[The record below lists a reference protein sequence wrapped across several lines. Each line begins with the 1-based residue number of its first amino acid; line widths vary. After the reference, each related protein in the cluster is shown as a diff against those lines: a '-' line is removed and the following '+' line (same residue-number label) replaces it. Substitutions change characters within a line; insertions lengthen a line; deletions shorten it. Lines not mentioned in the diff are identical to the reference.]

1 MKSIHISKPKAWR
14 NSAFVLAGAA
24 LTLSF
29 LLSSRTN
36 AADTGA
42 VHAPIVFSGG
52 HETDPRDRGRPV
64 ALVAGAL
71 GVPPDV
77 FREAFRHVRP
87 APAGTRPDPNQAQ
100 RNKQALLDALSQYG
114 VTNERLDEVS
124 NYYRY
129 VRSRGEMWPTKPAE
143 GYALVKNGVVVGY
156 VVTNGGSGYSSAPEI
171 SVPSVPGAAGKAEIS
186 FSKTDFDQNGAVS
199 AIATAR

>member
-1 MKSIHISKPKAWR
+1 MKPIHISTPKAWR
-14 NSAFVLAGAA
+14 TSALVLTGAA
-24 LTLSF
+24 LALS
-29 LLSSRTN
+29 LALSSRTN
-36 AADTGA
+36 AEDTGA

-71 GVPPDV
+71 GVPADV

-87 APAGTRPDPNQAQ
+87 APAGTRPDPDQVRQ
-100 RNKQALLDALSQYG
+100 NKQALLDALGEYG
-114 VTNERLDEVS
+114 VTNKRLDEVS

-129 VRSRGEMWPTKPAE
+129 VRSRGEMWPTTAAE
-143 GYALVKNGVVVGY
+143 GYALVRNGAITGY
-156 VVTNGGSGYSSAPEI
+156 VVTNGGSGYSSPPTVT
-171 SVPSVPGAAGKAEIS
+171 VPSVPGAAAAAQLS

-199 AIATAR
+199 TVTTAR